1 VKKQK
6 LPQSAQFA
14 ITIAVLIVVAA
25 LGYFAVVRPQK
36 ATASGLSKQIAAEQK
51 KIDDARAL
59 LVRAKNAQKVR
70 VADLFRLTKAMP
82 DQPDEAGIL
91 LELNDVAR
99 QSGISFDSISPG
111 GSTLLSGYQVVPI
124 NVVFNGN
131 FFQLNDFLFRLRNL
145 VDVRRGALAADGRLF
160 TVDTIHFDE
169 GEAKF
174 PQIDASLTIDAYI
187 YGTGATVSAPPQ
199 ATTGSTTPGS
209 TTPGSTTATTT
220 TGTTTA
226 PTTTSTTTTTT
237 GTTTTTPSAAAAP
250 SGGAS
255 N

>member
-1 VKKQK
+1 MKIKK
-6 LPQSAQFA
+6 LPQSAQIG
-14 ITIAVLIVVAA
+14 ITVAALLVLGA
-25 LGYFAVVRPQK
+25 LGYFALVRPQK
-36 ATASGLSKQIAAEQK
+36 GTASSLSKQIAAEQTQV
-51 KIDDARAL
+51 DQARAL
-59 LVRAKNAQKVR
+59 LVKAKDAQKVR

-91 LELNDVAR
+91 LELNNVAR
-99 QSGISFDSISPG
+99 QAGISFDSISPQ
-111 GSTLLSGYQVVPI
+111 GSTPLSGYQVVPI

-160 TVDTIHFDE
+160 TVDNINFDE

-174 PQIDASLTIDAYI
+174 PQIQASLTIDAYI

-199 ATTGSTTPGS
+199 AAAGSTGAPGS
-209 TTPGSTTATTT
+209 TTTPASTT
-220 TGTTTA
+220 
-226 PTTTSTTTTTT
+226 PTTTSPASTTTTTAGAT
-237 GTTTTTPSAAAAP
+237 AAP
-250 SGGAS
+250 AAGGS

>member
-1 VKKQK
+1 MKNRK
-6 LPQSAQFA
+6 LPQSAQIA
-14 ITIAVLIVVAA
+14 ITVAALLVLGA
-25 LGYFAVVRPQK
+25 LGYFALVRPQK
-36 ATASGLSKQIAAEQK
+36 GTASSLSKQIAAEQTQV
-51 KIDDARAL
+51 DQARAL
-59 LVRAKNAQKVR
+59 LVKAKDAQKVR

-91 LELNDVAR
+91 LELNNVAR
-99 QSGISFDSISPG
+99 QAGISFDSISPQ
-111 GSTLLSGYQVVPI
+111 GSTPLSGYQVVPI

-160 TVDTIHFDE
+160 TVDNINFDE

-174 PQIDASLTIDAYI
+174 PQIQASLTIDAYI

-199 ATTGSTTPGS
+199 APVGSTGAPGATTTPGS
-209 TTPGSTTATTT
+209 TTPTTT
-220 TGTTTA
+220 S
-226 PTTTSTTTTTT
+226 PTSTTTSP
-237 GTTTTTPSAAAAP
+237 TTTTPGATAAP
-250 SGGAS
+250 AAGGT

>member
-1 VKKQK
+1 VKTKK
-6 LPQSAQFA
+6 LPQSAQIA
-14 ITIAVLIVVAA
+14 ITVAALLVLAA
-25 LGYFAVVRPQK
+25 LGYFALVRPQK
-36 ATASGLSKQIAAEQK
+36 GTASSLSKQIAAEQTQV
-51 KIDDARAL
+51 DQARAL
-59 LVRAKNAQKVR
+59 LVKAKDAQKVR

-91 LELNDVAR
+91 LELNNVAR
-99 QSGISFDSISPG
+99 QAGISFDSISPQ
-111 GSTLLSGYQVVPI
+111 GSTPLSGYQVVPI

-160 TVDTIHFDE
+160 TVDNINFDE

-174 PQIDASLTIDAYI
+174 PQIQASLTIDAYI

-199 ATTGSTTPGS
+199 AAAGSTGAPGSTTTPGS
-209 TTPGSTTATTT
+209 TTPTTT
-220 TGTTTA
+220 S
-226 PTTTSTTTTTT
+226 PTSTTTTTT
-237 GTTTTTPSAAAAP
+237 TPAATAAP
-250 SGGAS
+250 AAGGT

>member
-1 VKKQK
+1 VRNKK
-6 LPQSAQFA
+6 LPQSAQIA
-14 ITIAVLIVVAA
+14 IAVAALLVLAA
-25 LGYFAVVRPQK
+25 LGYFALVRPQK
-36 ATASGLSKQIAAEQK
+36 GTASSLSKQIAAEQTQV
-51 KIDDARAL
+51 DQARAL
-59 LVRAKNAQKVR
+59 LVKAKDAQKVR

-91 LELNDVAR
+91 LELNNVAR
-99 QSGISFDSISPG
+99 HAGISFDSISPQ
-111 GSTLLSGYQVVPI
+111 GSTPLSGYQVVPI

-160 TVDTIHFDE
+160 TVDNINFDE

-174 PQIDASLTIDAYI
+174 PQIQASLTIDAYI

-199 ATTGSTTPGS
+199 APAGSTGAPGSTTTSGSTTP
-209 TTPGSTTATTT
+209 
-220 TGTTTA
+220 
-226 PTTTSTTTTTT
+226 TTTSP
-237 GTTTTTPSAAAAP
+237 TTTTTPGATAAP
-250 SGGAS
+250 AAGGT

>member
-1 VKKQK
+1 VRNKK
-6 LPQSAQFA
+6 LPQSAQIA
-14 ITIAVLIVVAA
+14 ITVAALLVLAA
-25 LGYFAVVRPQK
+25 LGYFALVRPQK
-36 ATASGLSKQIAAEQK
+36 GTASSLSKQIAAEQTQV
-51 KIDDARAL
+51 DQARAL
-59 LVRAKNAQKVR
+59 LVKAKDAQKVR

-91 LELNDVAR
+91 LELNNVAR
-99 QSGISFDSISPG
+99 HAGISFDSISPQ
-111 GSTLLSGYQVVPI
+111 GSTPLSGYQVVPI

-160 TVDTIHFDE
+160 TVDNINFDE

-174 PQIDASLTIDAYI
+174 PQIQASLTIDAYI

-199 ATTGSTTPGS
+199 APAGSTGAPGSTTTSGSTTP
-209 TTPGSTTATTT
+209 
-220 TGTTTA
+220 
-226 PTTTSTTTTTT
+226 TTTSP
-237 GTTTTTPSAAAAP
+237 TTTTTPGATAAP
-250 SGGAS
+250 AAGGT